1 MELRP
6 RSSVIDTVQP
16 GPGPCG
22 HTRVHTHARMH
33 TRAPVEGR
41 KQAAGGQHEG
51 ASGQDGALVVDP
63 VQVAAG
69 HVSHADG
76 AGRAVQE
83 LVAVPGRERVL
94 FSPCAVQLKGEKCGF
109 SF

>member
-6 RSSVIDTVQP
+6 RSSVIDAVQP
-16 GPGPCG
+16 GPDPCR
-22 HTRVHTHARMH
+22 HTRAHTHARMH

-63 VQVAAG
+63 MQVTAG

>member
-16 GPGPCG
+16 GPGPRG
-22 HTRVHTHARMH
+22 HTRVHTHARTH
-33 TRAPVEGR
+33 THAPVEGR

-51 ASGQDGALVVDP
+51 AAGQDGALVVDP

-69 HVSHADG
+69 HVGHADG

-83 LVAVPGRERVL
+83 LVAVPGREHVL
-94 FSPCAVQLKGEKCGF
+94 FSPCAVQLKGEKCVF

>member
-1 MELRP
+1 MH
-6 RSSVIDTVQP
+6 IHA
-16 GPGPCG
+16 
-22 HTRVHTHARMH
+22 HT
-33 TRAPVEGR
+33 PVEGR

-51 ASGQDGALVVDP
+51 AAGQDGALVVDP

-83 LVAVPGRERVL
+83 LVAIPGRECIL
-94 FSPCAVQLKGEKCGF
+94 FSPCASAKGGEMHFFFLKVPIKFLSPPMKVKFLNLTQASSGL
-109 SF
+109 